1 MSTKMSIS
9 AADAQDMVHMHRTRS
24 MGPKALAGHYLQYS
38 ESAIQRTLAFAKRN
52 GFVKQL
58 RPSSPQWRLQQRE
71 DRGPP
76 LAAGVREAA
85 HSSAVGRGLLGSSA
99 DPAGERG
106 ALLPA
111 APQELL
117 GRAPRRSV
125 HEVYSPADHSTR
137 SDRLMATSS

>member
-58 RPSSPQWRLQQRE
+58 LPSSRE
-71 DRGPP
+71 DHRSLQGFEATLPP
-76 LAAGVREAA
+76 
-85 HSSAVGRGLLGSSA
+85 RGL
-99 DPAGERG
+99 
-106 ALLPA
+106 
-111 APQELL
+111 
-117 GRAPRRSV
+117 
-125 HEVYSPADHSTR
+125 
-137 SDRLMATSS
+137 